1 MWPLLLK
8 SEFKTAFIR
17 NDKKFDKS
25 VIKMSDIKNL
35 IEKTLIKMLGFINGG
50 LTPEPFVKE
59 EW

>member
-17 NDKKFDKS
+17 NEIKKL
-25 VIKMSDIKNL
+25 IKVSDIKNL
-35 IEKTLIKMLGFINGG
+35 IEKGLIKMLGFINGG